1 MVGKQGGYGQGG
13 CGLGGIML
21 PLGHQANKI
30 MHWLIEREQL
40 LTVSINSISIWGF
53 KLSSP
58 LKSAIPQSCVFVKQ
72 KIDHYVREKVDH
84 LKQKNNRVYS
94 QVDSRRLFRVCLSR

>member
-30 MHWLIEREQL
+30 MHWLTATWFGL
-40 LTVSINSISIWGF
+40 
-53 KLSSP
+53 
-58 LKSAIPQSCVFVKQ
+58 
-72 KIDHYVREKVDH
+72 
-84 LKQKNNRVYS
+84 
-94 QVDSRRLFRVCLSR
+94 